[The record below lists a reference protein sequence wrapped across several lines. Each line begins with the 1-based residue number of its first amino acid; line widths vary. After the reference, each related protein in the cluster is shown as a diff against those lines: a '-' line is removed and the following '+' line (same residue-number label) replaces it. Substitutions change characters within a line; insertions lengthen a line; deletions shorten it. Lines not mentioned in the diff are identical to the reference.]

1 MFGDYHLS
9 IVDIIR
15 RRVEFTCQRTCEHS
29 IAPYRNPFNVMIS
42 ETMKKVRWNR
52 HYGYY
57 QVFSNV
63 LGLLNIHPNH
73 DITHTTNGMPGPF
86 AKMSWYQAEADPHS
100 LHEWWFMEREGE
112 TTGDQKETPSVIEI
126 AYINAG

>member
-1 MFGDYHLS
+1 
-9 IVDIIR
+9 
-15 RRVEFTCQRTCEHS
+15 
-29 IAPYRNPFNVMIS
+29 
-42 ETMKKVRWNR
+42 MKKVRWNR

-57 QVFSNV
+57 QVFPNV

-126 AYINAG
+126 AYINTAGDLDEALVEAWKASFQLHKYNRALLSGTHTNY